1 MHICNYCGRVLK
13 HDYEKC
19 PGCGGSS
26 FKNKAY
32 LGEEIIKTPPKDGYK
47 INLENYKKE
56 IKNLKTVILILVVI
70 LSIDFLLSLPFAFVA
85 FFGDMGSIAFLGGA
99 GVTFF
104 VFLIIIIFQI
114 NGIKKLKEKMKAAE
128 KLAKYGVLVKNIP
141 YQVYKNG
148 QSVSECLKLIYKNSA
163 GVEKPLFSEPKHDLK
178 EKMKNDDTADLLI
191 DPEDYSNYF
200 IDFEIY

>member
-13 HDYEKC
+13 NDYDKC

-47 INLENYKKE
+47 INLEYYKKK
-56 IKNLKTVILILVVI
+56 IIVSRIVILIFITMMLAILFGDSNSPVI
-70 LSIDFLLSLPFAFVA
+70 LFVLPL
-85 FFGDMGSIAFLGGA
+85 FGI
-99 GVTFF
+99 T
-104 VFLIIIIFQI
+104 IFQI
-114 NGIKKLKEKMKAAE
+114 NAIRKLKAKKKVAE
-128 KLAKYGVLVKNIP
+128 KLAKYGILVKNIP
-141 YQVYKNG
+141 YQVYTNSQFEK
-148 QSVSECLKLIYKNSA
+148 CLKVSYKNSA
-163 GVEKPLFSEPKHDLK
+163 GVEIPLISEPKHNLK
-178 EKMKNDDTADLLI
+178 EKMKKDDTADLLI